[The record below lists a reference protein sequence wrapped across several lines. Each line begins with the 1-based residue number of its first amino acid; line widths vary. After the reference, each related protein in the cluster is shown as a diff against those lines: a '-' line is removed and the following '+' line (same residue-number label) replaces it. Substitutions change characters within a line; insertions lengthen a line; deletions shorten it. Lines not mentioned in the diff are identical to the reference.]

1 MATLRQDIIDLLETR
16 AGLTDREITNALRGS
31 AAPQQPVNQQ
41 ARALAEQGLLRRQRR
56 ADGLIGNFLATADIP
71 PPNRGDKAATSSA
84 GDGLSEDEVKERV
97 QRWLESQGW
106 KVTVAWGH
114 SPGVDMD
121 ARRDTQ
127 RWLIEAKGI
136 GSRQPMR
143 VNYFLGALGETLQ
156 RMDDAQALYSIA
168 LPDVAQ
174 FRGLWQRLP
183 TLAKVRNQL
192 SALFV
197 SADGTVEH
205 DRITRLD

>member
-1 MATLRQDIIDLLETR
+1 MLRW
-16 AGLTDREITNALRGS
+16 RG
-31 AAPQQPVNQQ
+31 
-41 ARALAEQGLLRRQRR
+41 G
-56 ADGLIGNFLATADIP
+56 
-71 PPNRGDKAATSSA
+71 
-84 GDGLSEDEVKERV
+84 
-97 QRWLESQGW
+97 
-106 KVTVAWGH
+106 TVAAF
-114 SPGVDMD
+114 D

-183 TLAKVRNQL
+183 TLAKVRNHL